1 MSLKTDFTNNTLE
14 EQLREIVCDQQKELN
29 GLRQSIIQLKNMVAE
44 ESEAKYR
51 AYVKIADLQ
60 KTKRWHDETDL

>member
-1 MSLKTDFTNNTLE
+1 
-14 EQLREIVCDQQKELN
+14 
-29 GLRQSIIQLKNMVAE
+29 MVAE

-60 KTKRWHDETDL
+60 KARRWHDETDL